1 MGGAEPT
8 SKQPHKTKGLKADE
22 TALKLSPRKTRYRPY
37 KTTGKAVLSLKNIK
51 TQHKH
56 LGQKHNT

>member
-22 TALKLSPRKTRYRPY
+22 TALKLSPRKARYRPY
-37 KTTGKAVLSLKNIK
+37 KTTGKAVLSLKNI
-51 TQHKH
+51 T
-56 LGQKHNT
+56 

>member
-8 SKQPHKTKGLKADE
+8 SKQPHKTKGLK
-22 TALKLSPRKTRYRPY
+22 TALKLSPRKTRYRLY

-51 TQHKH
+51 T
-56 LGQKHNT
+56 

>member
-8 SKQPHKTKGLKADE
+8 SKQPHKTKGLK